1 MSRRGTWPSA
11 TACTSAS
18 ASSWPGW
25 RCGSGSPHLLAALP
39 GLRLAVPVEQVRM
52 RDDMFIY
59 GVKELP
65 VTWDTEGHRQDAAT

>member
-1 MSRRGTWPSA
+1 MRIGFS
-11 TACTSAS
+11 
-18 ASSWPGW
+18 
-25 RCGSGSPHLLAALP
+25 HLLAALP

-65 VTWDTEGHRQDAAT
+65 VSWDTGDLGTPETRQESDARGAADGGEAAG